1 MKTSSLASVISM
13 EELLRRTELLVQ
25 VQFKVLEIF
34 IVAAL
39 YYLFLTTVWGL
50 IQGRLEAY
58 ASRSIAGDRS
68 RPAMTNVAIPADAS

>member
-1 MKTSSLASVISM
+1 M
-13 EELLRRTELLVQ
+13 Q

-50 IQGRLEAY
+50 IQSRLEAY
-58 ASRSIAGDRS
+58 ASRSVTPVA
-68 RPAMTNVAIPADAS
+68 NVAVPVDAT